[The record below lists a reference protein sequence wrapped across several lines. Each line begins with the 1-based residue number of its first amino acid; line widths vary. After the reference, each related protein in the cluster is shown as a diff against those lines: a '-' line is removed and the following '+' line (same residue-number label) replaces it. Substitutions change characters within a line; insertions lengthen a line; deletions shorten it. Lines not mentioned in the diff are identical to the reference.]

1 MSNYMIFSGPA
12 RLQKTLN
19 SLKGI
24 IKGIGLDGKVS
35 EEEVSRLKTWLEIN
49 TEFRNKH
56 PFTELFPVLSKILSD
71 GVISEEELTD
81 LTWLVDKLTADTTF
95 YDVGTSA
102 IQELHGLMMG
112 ILADGKIST
121 EEIDGLSRWIDAHTQ
136 YRTLWPY
143 DEIESVVTSVLT
155 DKVVD
160 ETEQQKLKELFQE
173 FTTWPHRKV
182 LSPETLPLSGICA
195 LTPEIVFPE
204 KVFCLTGESSRKPRA
219 EIAKTISDKG
229 GKYWDNL
236 TLKTDYLVVGAAGN
250 PCWAY
255 SCYGRKIEAAVKNR
269 VKGAKTL
276 IIHENDFW
284 DSVMG

>member
-1 MSNYMIFSGPA
+1 MNNYMIFTGPA

-35 EEEVSRLKTWLEIN
+35 EEEVLRLKHWLEIN
-49 TEFRNKH
+49 AEFKDKH
-56 PFTELFPVLSKILSD
+56 PFTEIFPALSKILSD
-71 GVISEEELTD
+71 GVISEEELKD

-95 YDVGTSA
+95 YDFGTAA

-121 EEIDGLSRWIDAHTQ
+121 EEIDGLSRWIDANTQ
-136 YRTLWPY
+136 YKTLWPY

-160 ETEQQKLKELFQE
+160 EAEQQKLQELFQE
-173 FTTWPHRKV
+173 FTAWPHHKT
-182 LSPETLPLSGICA
+182 LNLETLPLSGICA
-195 LTPEIVFPE
+195 LTPDIVFPE

-219 EIAKTISDKG
+219 EIAQTIADKG

-255 SCYGRKIEAAVKNR
+255 ACYGRKIEAAVKNR
-269 VKGAKTL
+269 VKGSKTL
-276 IIHENDFW
+276 IVHENDFW
-284 DSVMG
+284 DSIMG